1 MYLKRVLNKQF
12 SDLADRIDVTN
23 YKNENLVTW
32 IETEPIEK
40 ALIKLYTTVG
50 GAFARTQYQRLKSA
64 SGVLIR
70 KQEET
75 HDEWYQYLEH
85 YIKTRAGNKIVSI
98 TEESRKQALKIIRA
112 ILEVS
117 INEGWGAEQ
126 TAREIRKSLVKDGIT
141 INQWRALRIARTEV
155 VAASNQGAMAGA
167 RALDVPL
174 QKYWIPT
181 YDERTRDT
189 HLPMEQQNPKEMD
202 EAFMVG
208 GVWPAECP
216 GDPDLPAEEVI
227 NCRCTISFLV
237 KEEVI

>member
-1 MYLKRVLNKQF
+1 LNKQF
-12 SDLADRIDVTN
+12 SDLADRIDVTS
-23 YKNENLVTW
+23 YRNENLITW
-32 IETEPIEK
+32 IQTEPIEK
-40 ALIKLYTTVG
+40 ALIRLYTTVG
-50 GAFARTQYQRLKSA
+50 GSFARVQYQRLKSA
-64 SGVLIR
+64 TGALIR
-70 KQEET
+70 KQEDT
-75 HDEWYQYLEH
+75 HDEWYQYFEH
-85 YIKTRAGNKIVSI
+85 YIKTRAGNKIVSFSV
-98 TEESRKQALKIIRA
+98 ESRKQALKIIRA
-112 ILEVS
+112 ILEISVT
-117 INEGWGAEQ
+117 EGWSAEQ
-126 TAREIRKSLVKDGIT
+126 TAREIRKALVKDGIT

-155 VAASNQGAMAGA
+155 IAASNQGAMIGA
-167 RALDVPL
+167 RAVDVPL

-202 EAFMVG
+202 EAFLVG

>member
-12 SDLADRIDVTN
+12 SDLADRIDVTS
-23 YKNENLVTW
+23 YRNENLVSW
-32 IETEPIEK
+32 IKTEPIEK
-40 ALIKLYTTVG
+40 ALIKLYITVG
-50 GAFARTQYQRLKSA
+50 GSFAETQYRRLKQ
-64 SGVLIR
+64 R
-70 KQEET
+70 KSEET
-75 HDEWYQYLEH
+75 HDEWYQYFEH

-112 ILEVS
+112 ILEISVP
-117 INEGWGAEQ
+117 EGWSAEQ
-126 TAREIRKSLVKDGIT
+126 TAREIRKALVKDGIT

-155 VAASNQGAMAGA
+155 IAASNQGAMIGA
-167 RALDVPL
+167 RAVDVPL

-202 EAFMVG
+202 EAFLVG

-237 KEEVI
+237 KEEVL